1 MTYNINKTLYVGIG
15 GTGAKTLVKIKRHFI
30 DAYGE
35 IPSPMIGFLAIDTQ
49 DGIIDSAVAKS
60 GSEVYGLIK
69 TTYGEK
75 LLDVKD
81 VSPKEV
87 RLAPNEVKCIT
98 ATNAFNVYSSQQNE
112 FSWMPQPPLSN
123 VDALT
128 TIKATGAGQVRSNGC
143 FIARY
148 NQDEIKARISQSLNL
163 ISAPLPVDSKFQLGK
178 GKTPGIPSRTTINV
192 ICSISG
198 GSGSGMLIDILEI
211 IHSAIGS
218 TGSQC
223 DVIPWIVMPDI
234 YKQITPT
241 GSFNVYYNTYGT
253 LRDLDFIFE
262 NATTRPIP
270 FGSGS
275 INHRLF
281 DFAYVINNV
290 SKSGSSFN
298 SLDDLLDDVAKCAF
312 LPSGDMGTQ
321 ADEMKDNIIANQDTF
336 SLDNKRAWASSVS
349 SAEMIYDSAT
359 VGYATSYA
367 VANKLIAQLLNTTQV
382 GSTLCDNFV
391 DRQDVKIRETGG
403 DLHNDVIDALCDLNS
418 IQPFDV
424 EKETSAADI
433 INRLQLNSNDATTKI
448 PARCESKLGKTTAV
462 LTEEVCKI
470 ICSKDGGGLGN
481 AIAFLAALNGF
492 IDSCL
497 EEMGSEANTLEQKLK
512 LTPDWSNEIKECH
525 SFFGIFRAEKA
536 ADLSEIINMRMRDMQ
551 DLERHKQAISFYNS
565 LKETVSNYKNLLS
578 AKADTLRSA
587 GQEFDAEVSKLR
599 NSCKP
604 KSKFQV
610 YLHIDAM
617 KDINPTISQ
626 QMWNDFCD
634 SAALPSNGNL
644 LDWLSLD
651 PHALN
656 KRIQRFAGKTAVV
669 SDEINKTVEDVL
681 REIGTERL
689 VKLTKY
695 VLDLASPMWTL
706 DYHGK
711 LVKNVSL
718 SRQVLVGVPD
728 MGYTIMKS
736 AHVVDALTYDTT
748 SPKFASTYQTDRIY
762 IMMTESSAP
771 IFAINNFKTYENDY
785 NERIK
790 NKNGLSCSID
800 VRMDA
805 LRNSVDFSMWPAAKP
820 AIALDLWTQAFCFN
834 AQDGQTIIRFDKE
847 RHQYWIHSR
856 KYGNALQNYRY
867 NLGELRTVA
876 YDQFK
881 ICELFNEVQ
890 EAIEVIIREKGSKFV
905 MDRLESLQG
914 TDTYYNECVI
924 PNMNPA
930 EYDGINSPVYRD
942 VAALVTQEIDLRTSR
957 KA

>member
-1 MTYNINKTLYVGIG
+1 MTYNLNKTLYIGIG

-35 IPSPMIGFLAIDTQ
+35 IPAPMIGFLAIDTQ

-60 GSEVYGLIK
+60 GSDVNGQLA
-69 TTYGEK
+69 TLVGEK
-75 LLDVKD
+75 LLNVKD

-87 RLAPNEVKCIT
+87 RLTPNEVKCIT
-98 ATNAFNVYSSQQNE
+98 ATNAINVYSSQPNE
-112 FSWMPQPPLSN
+112 FTWMPQPPSGN

-148 NQDEIKARISQSLNL
+148 NQEEIKSRISQSLSS
-163 ISAPLPVDSKFQLGK
+163 ISAPLSVDSKFQLGK
-178 GKTPGIPSRTTINV
+178 GKTAGIPSRTTINV

-198 GSGSGMLIDILEI
+198 GSGSGMLIDVLEI
-211 IHSAIGS
+211 IQSAIGS

-241 GSFNVYYNTYGT
+241 GSFNVYYNTYGS

-262 NATTRPIP
+262 NATTRRIP

-275 INHRLF
+275 ISHRLF

-298 SLDDLLDDVAKCAF
+298 ALDDLLDDVAKCAF

-321 ADEMKDNIIANQDTF
+321 ADEMKDNITTNQDTF

-359 VGYATSYA
+359 VGFATSYA
-367 VANKLIAQLLNTTQV
+367 IANKLIALLLNSTQV

-403 DLHNDVIDALCDLNS
+403 DLHNDVIDAICDLNS
-418 IQPFDV
+418 IQPFEV
-424 EKETSAADI
+424 EKGTEAADI
-433 INRLQLNSNDATTKI
+433 VNRLQLVSNDATLE
-448 PARCESKLGKTTAV
+448 ANCESKLRKTTTLLA
-462 LTEEVCKI
+462 EEVCKI
-470 ICSKDGGGLGN
+470 LCSKDGGGLGN

-492 IDSCL
+492 IASCL
-497 EEMGSEANTLEQKLK
+497 DEMTSETAALEQRLSQA
-512 LTPDWSNEIKECH
+512 PDWSVEIKQCH
-525 SFFGIFRAEKA
+525 SFFGIFRAETA
-536 ADLSEIINMRMRDMQ
+536 ADLSENVNLRMRDKQ
-551 DLERHKQAISFYNS
+551 DLKRHQLAILFYTR
-565 LKETVSNYKNLLS
+565 LKEIASNYKNLLS
-578 AKADTLRSA
+578 AKADTLRTA
-587 GQEFDAEVSKLR
+587 GQDFDAEVSKLR

-644 LDWLSLD
+644 SDWLE
-651 PHALN
+651 LN
-656 KRIQRFAGKTAVV
+656 PLMLNNRILRFAGKTTVV
-669 SDEINKTVEDVL
+669 SDECKKTVEDVL

-689 VKLTKY
+689 IKLTKY

-711 LVKNVSL
+711 LTKKVSL

-736 AHVVDALTYDTT
+736 APVVDALTYDTT

-805 LRNSVDFSMWPAAKP
+805 LRNSMDFSMWPAAKP
-820 AIALDLWTQAFCFN
+820 AIALDLWTQGFCFN

-847 RHQYWIHSR
+847 EHQYWIRSR
-856 KYGNALQNYRY
+856 KYGKAIQNYRY

-876 YDQFK
+876 YNQFQ

-890 EAIEVIIREKGSKFV
+890 EAIDQIIREKGSKFV
-905 MDRLESLQG
+905 TDRLDSMRG
-914 TDTYYNECVI
+914 TDLYYKNCVI

-930 EYDGINSPVYRD
+930 EHDGLDSPIYKE
-942 VAALVTQEIDLRTSR
+942 VAALITQEIDLRTSR
-957 KA
+957 KS

>member
-1 MTYNINKTLYVGIG
+1 MAYNINKTLYVGIG

-35 IPSPMIGFLAIDTQ
+35 IPDPMIGFLAIDTQ
-49 DGIIDSAVAKS
+49 DGIKDSAVAKS
-60 GSEVYGLIK
+60 GSEINGQI
-69 TTYGEK
+69 TT
-75 LLDVKD
+75 LLGNKPLNVKD
-81 VSPKEV
+81 ISSKEI
-87 RLAPNEVKCIT
+87 RLADSEVKCVS
-98 ATNAFNVYSSQQNE
+98 ATNAFNVYSSQKNE
-112 FSWMPQPPLSN
+112 FTWMPQPPSGN
-123 VDALT
+123 ADALT
-128 TIKATGAGQVRSNGC
+128 NIKATGAGQVRSNGC

-148 NQDEIKARISQSLNL
+148 NQDEIKSRIIQSLSL

-211 IHSAIGS
+211 IQSAIGS

-262 NATTRPIP
+262 NATTRHIP

-275 INHRLF
+275 ISYRLF
-281 DFAYVINNV
+281 DFAYIINNV

-349 SAEMIYDSAT
+349 SAEMIYDNET
-359 VGYATSYA
+359 VGFATSYA
-367 VANKLIAQLLNTTQV
+367 IANKLIALLLNTTQS

-403 DLHNDVIDALCDLNS
+403 NLHNDVIDAICDLNS
-418 IQPFDV
+418 IQPFEV
-424 EKETSAADI
+424 EKGTEAADI
-433 INRLQLNSNDATTKI
+433 VNRLQLISNDATLE
-448 PARCESKLGKTTAV
+448 ANCELKSSKTTAL

-470 ICSKDGGGLGN
+470 ISSKDGGGLGN

-497 EEMGSEANTLEQKLK
+497 EEMTSEAAALERKLSQ
-512 LTPDWSNEIKECH
+512 TPDWSAEIKECH
-525 SFFGIFRAEKA
+525 GFLGMFRTETA
-536 ADLSEIINMRMRDMQ
+536 ADLSENVNMRMRDMQ
-551 DLERHKQAISFYNS
+551 DLKRHQQAILFYTK
-565 LKETVSNYKNLLS
+565 LKETASTYKNLLS
-578 AKADTLRSA
+578 AKADILRSTS
-587 GQEFDAEVSKLR
+587 QNFDAELSKLR

-610 YLHIDAM
+610 YLHLDAM
-617 KDINPTISQ
+617 RDIDPVVSQ

-634 SAALPSNGNL
+634 SPALPSNSNL
-644 LDWLSLD
+644 SDWLALDHSSLR
-651 PHALN
+651 
-656 KRIQRFAGKTAVV
+656 KRIFRFAGKTAAV
-669 SDEINKTVEDVL
+669 SDEFKKTIEDVL
-681 REIGTERL
+681 REKSTEEL

-711 LVKNVSL
+711 LTKNVSL
-718 SRQVLVGVPD
+718 GRQVLVGVPD
-728 MGYTIMKS
+728 MGHSIMKS
-736 AHVVDALTYDTT
+736 DNVIDALTYDTT

-790 NKNGLSCSID
+790 SKNGLSCSID
-800 VRMDA
+800 IRMDA
-805 LRNSVDFSMWPAAKP
+805 LRDSMDFSMWPAAKP
-820 AIALDLWTQAFCFN
+820 AIALDLWTQAFCFE

-847 RHQYWIHSR
+847 NHQYWMRSR
-856 KYGNALQNYRY
+856 KYGNAIQNYRY

-876 YDQFK
+876 YNQFQ

-890 EAIEVIIREKGSKFV
+890 EAIDVIIKEKGSKFIA
-905 MDRLESLQG
+905 DRLDSMRG
-914 TDTYYNECVI
+914 TDFYYKNCVI

-930 EYDGINSPVYRD
+930 ECDGLGSTIYND
-942 VAALVTQEIDLRTSR
+942 VTALITQEIDLRTSR
-957 KA
+957 KS

>member
-35 IPSPMIGFLAIDTQ
+35 IPAPMIGFLAIDTQ

-60 GSEVYGLIK
+60 GSEVNGQLA
-69 TTYGEK
+69 TLVGGN

-98 ATNAFNVYSSQQNE
+98 ATNAISVYSSQPNE
-112 FSWMPQPPLSN
+112 FTWMPQSPLN
-123 VDALT
+123 IDALT
-128 TIKATGAGQVRSNGC
+128 TIKATGAGQIRSNGC
-143 FIARY
+143 FIVRY
-148 NQDEIKARISQSLNL
+148 NQDEIKSRISKALSY
-163 ISAPLPVDSKFQLGK
+163 ISEKPPVYSKFQLGK

-211 IHSAIGS
+211 IQSEIG

-270 FGSGS
+270 FGSGN

-290 SKSGSSFN
+290 SKSGASFN

-321 ADEMKDNIIANQDTF
+321 ADEMKDNIANNKDSF
-336 SLDNKRAWASSVS
+336 NLDNKRAWASSVS

-359 VGYATSYA
+359 VGFATSYA
-367 VANKLIAQLLNTTQV
+367 IANKLTAKLLNTTKV

-403 DLHNDVIDALCDLNS
+403 DLHNDVIDAICDLNS
-418 IQPFDV
+418 IQPFEV
-424 EKETSAADI
+424 EKGTEAADI
-433 INRLQLNSNDATTKI
+433 VNRLQLISNDASLETK
-448 PARCESKLGKTTAV
+448 RESKLGKTTSL

-470 ICSKDGGGLGN
+470 LCSKDGGGLGN

-497 EEMGSEANTLEQKLK
+497 DEMTSEAASLEQKLSQ
-512 LTPDWSNEIKECH
+512 TPDWSAEIKECR
-525 SFFGIFRAEKA
+525 SFLGIFRAETA
-536 ADLSEIINMRMRDMQ
+536 SDLSENVNMRMRDMQ
-551 DLERHKQAISFYNS
+551 DLKRHQQAILFYNR
-565 LKETVSNYKNLLS
+565 LKETASNYKNLLS
-578 AKADTLRSA
+578 AKADTLRTA
-587 GQEFDAEVSKLR
+587 GQNFDAEVSKLR

-634 SAALPSNGNL
+634 SMALPSNGNL
-644 LDWLSLD
+644 SDWLK
-651 PHALN
+651 LN
-656 KRIQRFAGKTAVV
+656 PIELNNLILRFAGKTAVV
-669 SDEINKTVEDVL
+669 SDECKRTVEDVL
-681 REIGTERL
+681 REIGTEQL
-689 VKLTKY
+689 IKLTKY

-711 LVKNVSL
+711 LTKNVSL

-736 AHVVDALTYDTT
+736 APVVDALTYDTT

-785 NERIK
+785 KERIK

-805 LRNSVDFSMWPAAKP
+805 LRNSMDFSMWPAAKP
-820 AIALDLWTQAFCFN
+820 EIALDLWTQGFCFN

-847 RHQYWIHSR
+847 EHQYWIHSR

-876 YDQFK
+876 YNQFQ

-905 MDRLESLQG
+905 ADRIESMRG
-914 TDTYYNECVI
+914 TDLYYKNCVI

-930 EYDGINSPVYRD
+930 EYDGLGSPIYSD
-942 VAALVTQEIDLRTSR
+942 VAALITHEINLRTSR